1 MFCILCCYLFV
12 THKHT
17 LIHIYIANSR
27 RRALHRFDPP
37 EMSVRKVTEDT
48 FTATGNTTVKPAM
61 PQAKSVQEQQIAEA
75 EKKNLPVDF
84 NIPSTSTPINDR
96 IREYV
101 PVSACTPNTLLPD
114 GQEDWKTR
122 ITSGEA
128 LRRVLRLDVEGESI
142 DSGDTKQEYIWDGE
156 KVSDDD
162 EANHKFTTSSEE
174 GMLLDFEEDSDDDL
188 L

>member
-1 MFCILCCYLFV
+1 
-12 THKHT
+12 
-17 LIHIYIANSR
+17 
-27 RRALHRFDPP
+27 
-37 EMSVRKVTEDT
+37 
-48 FTATGNTTVKPAM
+48 M